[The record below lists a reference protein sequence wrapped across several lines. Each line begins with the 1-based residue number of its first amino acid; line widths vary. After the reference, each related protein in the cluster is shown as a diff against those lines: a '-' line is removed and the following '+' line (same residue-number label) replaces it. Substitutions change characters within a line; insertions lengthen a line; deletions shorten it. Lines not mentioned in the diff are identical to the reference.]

1 MSFIAIIDL
10 GSNSV
15 RLSIAE
21 INGSNY
27 RTVYMKKNMIKLSE
41 NMNFDM
47 TLKEPA
53 IMRAVD
59 ALKEFKSIA
68 TDFKCD
74 KIITVA
80 TAAVRKAKNK
90 EYFIDY
96 IKGKVD
102 IDIKVIDGETEAKFD
117 FYGVL
122 DKTEYSDFII
132 MDIGGGSTEI
142 IYSKNRE
149 MIAFESVPFGSRSIT
164 EELLK
169 NETTEDI
176 LNAKKYVDEIINQK
190 KWLENIS
197 GLPVIGLGGCL
208 RATVKALCHMNGME
222 FKNGTAF
229 SGEKVIELYEKLK
242 NITVAERTLI
252 EGIGTSRGDIILGG
266 LMPYISVAEKTNV
279 SELIVSESGIRD
291 GILYSLCNENILF

>member
-53 IMRAVD
+53 VMRAVD
-59 ALKEFKSIA
+59 ALKEFRSIA
-68 TDFKCD
+68 IDFKCD

-96 IKGKVD
+96 IKEKVD

-122 DKTEYSDFII
+122 DKTKYSDFII

-149 MIAFESVPFGSRSIT
+149 MIAFDSVPFGSRSIT

-169 NETTEDI
+169 NETPEVI
-176 LNAKKYVDEIINQK
+176 VNAKKYVDEVINQK
-190 KWLENIS
+190 KWLENLS

-208 RATVKALCHMNGME
+208 RATVKALCHMHGME

-229 SGEKVIELYEKLK
+229 PGEKVIELYEKLK
-242 NITVAERTLI
+242 NITVAERTFI
-252 EGIGTSRGDIILGG
+252 EGIGASRGDIILGG
-266 LMPYISVAEKTNV
+266 LMPYISVAEKTSV

-291 GILYSLCNENILF
+291 GILYSLCNGDILF

>member
-21 INGSNY
+21 INGSKY

-47 TLKEPA
+47 TLKETA
-53 IMRAVD
+53 ILRAVD
-59 ALKEFKSIA
+59 ALNEFKGIA
-68 TDFKCD
+68 NDFKCD

-80 TAAVRKAKNK
+80 TAAVRKAKNRK
-90 EYFIDY
+90 YFIDY
-96 IKGKVD
+96 IKEKVNV
-102 IDIKVIDGETEAKFD
+102 DIKVIDGETEAKFD

-122 DKTEYSDFII
+122 EKTKHSDFII

-149 MIAFESVPFGSRSIT
+149 IAAFDSVPFGSRSIS
-164 EELLK
+164 EEFLK
-169 NETTEDI
+169 DETPEKI
-176 LNAKKYVDEIINQK
+176 FNAQKYVDEVINQK
-190 KWLENIS
+190 KWLEGLN

-208 RATVKALCHMNGME
+208 RATVKALCYMNETE
-222 FKNGTAF
+222 FKNGTTF
-229 SGEKVIELYEKLK
+229 SGEKVIDLYEKLK
-242 NITVAERTLI
+242 NITVEERTLI
-252 EGIGTSRGDIILGG
+252 DGIGTSRGDIILGG
-266 LMPYISVAEKTNV
+266 LIPYISVAEKTNV

-291 GILYSLCNENILF
+291 GILYTLCNGENIF